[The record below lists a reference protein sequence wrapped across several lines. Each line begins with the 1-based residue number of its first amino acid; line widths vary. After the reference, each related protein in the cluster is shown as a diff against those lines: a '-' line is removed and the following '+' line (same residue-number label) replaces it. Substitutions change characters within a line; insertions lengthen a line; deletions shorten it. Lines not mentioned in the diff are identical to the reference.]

1 MDSPEAQHILGVRR
15 MINQSTIDTL
25 RQMRLGAMA
34 HALEEQLLDQET
46 YGKLEF
52 EERLGLLV
60 DAEWS
65 KRQSNKLNRY
75 IKHAQFANPEA
86 CVEGIEYHPDRK
98 LDRAQ
103 MLRLSTCKF
112 IDQGHHLILEGA
124 SGNGKTWI
132 ACALGM
138 AACRKFKTVRY
149 IRMPELLVE
158 LNVAKGMGTFKKT
171 IKTFQKPDL
180 LIIDEWLIRCLTQQE
195 SYDLLEIIE
204 ARIHRGSLI
213 LCTQYAPK
221 GWYERISPSGDAP
234 ISEAIIDRIIHNA
247 FEIVIDGK
255 VSMRERHGLRATEEK
270 NANLTETQG

>member
-1 MDSPEAQHILGVRR
+1 

-25 RQMRLGAMA
+25 RQMRMGAMA
-34 HALEEQLLDQET
+34 KALEEQLLDNET
-46 YGKLEF
+46 YGSLGF
-52 EERLGLLV
+52 EERIALLV

-65 KRQSNKLNRY
+65 KRQSNKLHRY
-75 IKHAQFANPEA
+75 IKNAQFANPEA
-86 CVEGIEYHPDRK
+86 CIEGIEYHPDRK
-98 LDRAQ
+98 LDKAQ

-112 IDQGHHLILEGA
+112 VEQGHHLILEGA

-132 ACALGM
+132 ACALGV
-138 AACRKFKTVRY
+138 AACRKFKSVRY

-171 IKTFQKPDL
+171 IKAFQKPDL
-180 LIIDEWLIRCLTQQE
+180 LIVDEWLIRCLTQQE

-247 FEIVIDGK
+247 IEIIIDGR
-255 VSMRERHGLRATEEK
+255 VSMRERHGLKANTEK
-270 NANLTETQG
+270 TGNSADLG